1 MRFETHGWPRNRP
14 GAPCKSRAGCAELDR
29 ATLPRASARRATI
42 HACRGFG
49 PRVALNQVPPCI
61 SLGRRR
67 IIARRRRRGFTL
79 VEVIL
84 VLVVIGVLAGFALP
98 AMSRI
103 RTRAAI
109 QNGRAAVA
117 SALATARSAA
127 TRWGRSTVLR
137 IDVVDDVVW
146 VVVDTSFGGSGGD
159 TLVLG
164 RFDLRADMGL
174 DLASDRAALC
184 FDSRGV
190 GTTGSACP
198 ATGARLI
205 LRHGGTADTLLV
217 NAAGR
222 LW

>member
-1 MRFETHGWPRNRP
+1 M
-14 GAPCKSRAGCAELDR
+14 
-29 ATLPRASARRATI
+29 
-42 HACRGFG
+42 
-49 PRVALNQVPPCI
+49 
-61 SLGRRR
+61 
-67 IIARRRRRGFTL
+67 
-79 VEVIL
+79 
-84 VLVVIGVLAGFALP
+84 
-98 AMSRI
+98 
-103 RTRAAI
+103 
-109 QNGRAAVA
+109 
-117 SALATARSAA
+117 
-127 TRWGRSTVLR
+127 LR

-164 RFDLRADMGL
+164 RFDLRADLGL

-190 GTTGSACP
+190 GTTGSDCP

-205 LRHGGTADTLLV
+205 LSYGATADTLLV